1 MKETRHIDKF
11 SAGRNDEKNLVGSF
25 SHALTNLCISKNTQI
40 YQFFTITKKTAS
52 KQGFHNPFNMRVF
65 KKTRAE

>member
-40 YQFFTITKKTAS
+40 YPFFKITKKNGE
-52 KQGFHNPFNMRVF
+52 Q
-65 KKTRAE
+65 TRLS